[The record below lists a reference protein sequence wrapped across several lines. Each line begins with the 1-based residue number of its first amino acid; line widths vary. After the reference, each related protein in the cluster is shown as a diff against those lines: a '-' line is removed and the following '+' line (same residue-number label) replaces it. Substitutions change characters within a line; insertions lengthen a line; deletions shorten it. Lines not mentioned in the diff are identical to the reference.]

1 MKALRQPALPPNSE
15 MSDHNEPEEHLEDSP
30 EEGTTPT
37 GGVDQQKLAEEAA
50 RRRKELPLLQRIVK
64 HFSKDRNTYREL
76 VINAETL
83 EKRVALLTNGV
94 LDKFEIEHK
103 GENRMVGAIFKG
115 RVQNLESGL
124 KAAFVDIGQPK
135 NAFLHY
141 WDMLPAAND
150 SQVEFIRATESAEQK
165 QRKARYQAKDIP
177 QLFPAGSDIVIQVVK
192 DQIGTKGPRSTT
204 NIALPG
210 RYLVLMP
217 FSGACGV
224 SRKIEDNAERDRLK
238 DILRSLTIPEG
249 MGVIIR
255 TAGEG
260 KQARWFVRDLHM
272 LLKRWQAIVEKIN
285 APDRK
290 PVLLYQEP
298 GLIERTVRD
307 FLTEEVDR
315 ILVDNPHDFKLVQDL
330 VGEISPRSRSRV
342 ELYSDPIPVFERYN
356 IERQIEQ
363 LFQRRV
369 PLPSGGEIVIDET
382 EALTA
387 IDVNTGSHRGKEGKD
402 GSFITQANL
411 EAVVEAA
418 RQIQLRNLGGLIMI
432 DTIDMKNA
440 KDRKKVFDTLREA
453 MENDRAKH
461 QILPISQLGVLQMT
475 RQRHTESNTTSM
487 YTACPHCQGR
497 GIVKNPRT
505 VSVEVQRKLL
515 GLIRRLRTE
524 RKVSG
529 EIVIRIVL
537 HPINLDRIKLED
549 KEFFI
554 DLEKSCN
561 VRLLFKHDATFHV
574 ETFKLMDEQG
584 NDFR

>member
-1 MKALRQPALPPNSE
+1 MPDN
-15 MSDHNEPEEHLEDSP
+15 NEPEDINDELP
-30 EEGTTPT
+30 EEGGEQTSPI
-37 GGVDQQKLAEEAA
+37 DQRQMGDEAEK
-50 RRRKELPLLQRIVK
+50 RRKELPLLQRIVK
-64 HFSKDRNTYREL
+64 HFSKDRAVYREL

-115 RVQNLESGL
+115 RVQNLEGGL

-150 SQVEFIRATESAEQK
+150 SQVEFIRDNESAEQK

-224 SRKIEDNAERDRLK
+224 SRKIEDPSERERLK

-272 LLKRWQAIVEKIN
+272 LLKRWQGIVEKIN
-285 APDRK
+285 APDRR

-315 ILVDNPHDFKLVQDL
+315 ILVDNPEDFKLVQDL
-330 VGEISPRSRSRV
+330 VGEVSPRSRSRV
-342 ELYSDPIPVFERYN
+342 ELYADPIPVFERYN

-387 IDVNTGSHRGKEGKD
+387 IDVNTGGHRGKDGAKD
-402 GSFITQANL
+402 GNFITQANL
-411 EAVVEAA
+411 EAVTEAA
-418 RQIQLRNLGGLIMI
+418 RQIKLRNLGGLIMI
-432 DTIDMKNA
+432 DTIDMKNP
-440 KDRKKVFDTLREA
+440 KDRKKVFDTLRDA
-453 MENDRAKH
+453 MEDDRAKH

-505 VSVEVQRKLL
+505 VSVEIQRKLL
-515 GLIRRLRTE
+515 SVIRRLRE
-524 RKVSG
+524 SVGAEK
-529 EIVIRIVL
+529 EIEINILL
-537 HPINLDRIKLED
+537 HPVNLERIITEDR
-549 KEFFI
+549 EFFR
-554 DLEKSCN
+554 DLMKSCK
-561 VRLLFKHDATFHV
+561 VRLGTKPDPTYSIEA
-574 ETFKLMDEQG
+574 FKLFDGSGKEL
-584 NDFR
+584 R

>member
-1 MKALRQPALPPNSE
+1 MPDN
-15 MSDHNEPEEHLEDSP
+15 NEPEDINDELP
-30 EEGTTPT
+30 EEGGEQTSPI
-37 GGVDQQKLAEEAA
+37 DQRQLADEAA
-50 RRRKELPLLQRIVK
+50 KRRKELPLLQRIVK
-64 HFSKDRNTYREL
+64 HFSKDRAVYREL

-115 RVQNLESGL
+115 RVQNLEGGL

-150 SQVEFIRATESAEQK
+150 SQVEFIRDNESAEQK

-224 SRKIEDNAERDRLK
+224 SRKIEEASERERLK

-285 APDRK
+285 APDRR

-315 ILVDNPHDFKLVQDL
+315 ILVDNPEDFKLVQDL
-330 VGEISPRSRSRV
+330 VGEVSPRSRSRV
-342 ELYSDPIPVFERYN
+342 ELYADPIPVFERYN

-387 IDVNTGSHRGKEGKD
+387 IDVNTGGHRGKDGAKD
-402 GSFITQANL
+402 GNFITQANL
-411 EAVVEAA
+411 EAVTEAA
-418 RQIQLRNLGGLIMI
+418 RQIKLRNLGGLIMI
-432 DTIDMKNA
+432 DTIDMKNP
-440 KDRKKVFDTLREA
+440 KDRKKVFEALRDA
-453 MENDRAKH
+453 MEDDRAKH
-461 QILPISQLGVLQMT
+461 QILPISALGVLQMT

-505 VSVEVQRKLL
+505 VSVEIQRKLL
-515 GLIRRLRTE
+515 SVIRRLRE
-524 RKVSG
+524 AAGPEKEL
-529 EIVIRIVL
+529 EINILL
-537 HPINLDRIKLED
+537 HPVNLERIITEDR
-549 KEFFI
+549 EFFR
-554 DLEKSCN
+554 DLMKSCK
-561 VRLLFKHDATFHV
+561 VRLGTKPDPTYSIEA
-574 ETFKLMDEQG
+574 FKLFDGAGKEL
-584 NDFR
+584 R

>member
-1 MKALRQPALPPNSE
+1 MP
-15 MSDHNEPEEHLEDSP
+15 DHHEPEDTHDEPPEGGEQTSP
-30 EEGTTPT
+30 I
-37 GGVDQQKLAEEAA
+37 DQRKLAEEAG

-64 HFSKDRNTYREL
+64 HFSKDRATYREL

-115 RVQNLESGL
+115 RVQNLEAGL

-150 SQVEFIRATESAEQK
+150 SQVEFIRDNESAEQK

-224 SRKIEDNAERDRLK
+224 SRKIEESAERERLK

-315 ILVDNPHDFKLVQDL
+315 ILVDNPEDFKLVQDL
-330 VGEISPRSRSRV
+330 VGEVSPRSKSRV

-411 EAVVEAA
+411 EAVTEAA

-432 DTIDMKNA
+432 DTIDMKNP
-440 KDRKKVFDTLREA
+440 KDRKKVFDTLRDA
-453 MENDRAKH
+453 MEKDRAKH

-505 VSVEVQRKLL
+505 VSVEIQRKLL
-515 GLIRRLRTE
+515 SVIRRLRETVGPDKE
-524 RKVSG
+524 L
-529 EIVIRIVL
+529 EINILL
-537 HPINLDRIKLED
+537 HPVNLERIITEDRD
-549 KEFFI
+549 FFR
-554 DLEKSCN
+554 DLMKSCK
-561 VRLLFKHDATFHV
+561 VRLGTKPDQTYSIEA
-574 ETFKLMDEQG
+574 FKLFDSAGKEL
-584 NDFR
+584 R

>member
-1 MKALRQPALPPNSE
+1 MPDN
-15 MSDHNEPEEHLEDSP
+15 NEPEDINDELPEGGEQTSP
-30 EEGTTPT
+30 I
-37 GGVDQQKLAEEAA
+37 DQRQLADEAA
-50 RRRKELPLLQRIVK
+50 KRRKELPLLQRIVK
-64 HFSKDRNTYREL
+64 HFSKDRAVYREL

-115 RVQNLESGL
+115 RVQNLEGGL

-150 SQVEFIRATESAEQK
+150 SQVEFIRDNESAEQK

-224 SRKIEDNAERDRLK
+224 SRKIEDPSERERLK

-272 LLKRWQAIVEKIN
+272 LLKRWQGIVEKIN
-285 APDRK
+285 APDRR

-315 ILVDNPHDFKLVQDL
+315 ILVDNPEDFKLVQDL
-330 VGEISPRSRSRV
+330 VGEVSPRSRSRV
-342 ELYSDPIPVFERYN
+342 EMYADPIPVFERYN

-387 IDVNTGSHRGKEGKD
+387 IDVNTGGHRGKDGAKD
-402 GSFITQANL
+402 GNFITQANL
-411 EAVVEAA
+411 EAVTEAA
-418 RQIQLRNLGGLIMI
+418 RQIKLRNLGGLIMI
-432 DTIDMKNA
+432 DTIDMKNP
-440 KDRKKVFDTLREA
+440 KDRKKVFDTLRDA
-453 MENDRAKH
+453 MEDDRAKH

-505 VSVEVQRKLL
+505 VSVEIQRKLL
-515 GLIRRLRTE
+515 SVIRRLRE
-524 RKVSG
+524 SVGAEK
-529 EIVIRIVL
+529 EIEINILL
-537 HPINLDRIKLED
+537 HPVNLERIITEDR
-549 KEFFI
+549 EFFR
-554 DLEKSCN
+554 DLMKSCK
-561 VRLLFKHDATFHV
+561 VRLGTKPDPTYSIEA
-574 ETFKLMDEQG
+574 FKLFDGSGKEL
-584 NDFR
+584 R

>member
-1 MKALRQPALPPNSE
+1 MPDN
-15 MSDHNEPEEHLEDSP
+15 NEPEDINDELP
-30 EEGTTPT
+30 A
-37 GGVDQQKLAEEAA
+37 GGEQTAPIDQRELADEAA
-50 RRRKELPLLQRIVK
+50 KRRKELPLLQRIVK
-64 HFSKDRNTYREL
+64 HFSKDRAVYREL

-115 RVQNLESGL
+115 RVQNLEGGL

-150 SQVEFIRATESAEQK
+150 SQVEFIRDNESAEQK

-224 SRKIEDNAERDRLK
+224 SRKIEDPSERERLK

-285 APDRK
+285 APDRR

-315 ILVDNPHDFKLVQDL
+315 ILVDNPEDFKLVQDL
-330 VGEISPRSRSRV
+330 VGEVSPRSRSRV
-342 ELYSDPIPVFERYN
+342 EMYADPIPVFERYN

-387 IDVNTGSHRGKEGKD
+387 IDVNTGGHRGKDGAKD
-402 GSFITQANL
+402 GNFITQANL
-411 EAVVEAA
+411 EAVTEAA
-418 RQIQLRNLGGLIMI
+418 RQIKLRNLGGLIMI
-432 DTIDMKNA
+432 DTIDMKNP

-453 MENDRAKH
+453 MEDDRAKH

-505 VSVEVQRKLL
+505 VSVEIQRKLL
-515 GLIRRLRTE
+515 SVIRRLRE
-524 RKVSG
+524 SVGAEK
-529 EIVIRIVL
+529 EIEINILL
-537 HPINLDRIKLED
+537 HPVNLERIITEDR
-549 KEFFI
+549 EFFR
-554 DLEKSCN
+554 DLMKSCK
-561 VRLLFKHDATFHV
+561 VRLGTKPDPTYSIEA
-574 ETFKLMDEQG
+574 FKLFDGSGKEL
-584 NDFR
+584 R

>member
-1 MKALRQPALPPNSE
+1 MPDN
-15 MSDHNEPEEHLEDSP
+15 NEPEDINDELPEGGEQTSP
-30 EEGTTPT
+30 I
-37 GGVDQQKLAEEAA
+37 DQRQLADEAA
-50 RRRKELPLLQRIVK
+50 KRRKELPLLQRIVK
-64 HFSKDRNTYREL
+64 HFSKDRAVYREL

-115 RVQNLESGL
+115 RVQNLEGGL

-150 SQVEFIRATESAEQK
+150 SQVEFIRDNESAEQK

-224 SRKIEDNAERDRLK
+224 SRKIEDPSERERLK

-272 LLKRWQAIVEKIN
+272 LLKRWQGIVEKIN
-285 APDRK
+285 APDRR

-315 ILVDNPHDFKLVQDL
+315 ILVDNPEDFKLVQDL
-330 VGEISPRSRSRV
+330 VGEVSPRSRSRV
-342 ELYSDPIPVFERYN
+342 ELYADPIPVFERYN

-387 IDVNTGSHRGKEGKD
+387 IDVNTGGHRGKDGAKD
-402 GSFITQANL
+402 GNFITQANL
-411 EAVVEAA
+411 EAVTEAA
-418 RQIQLRNLGGLIMI
+418 RQIKLRNLGGLIMI
-432 DTIDMKNA
+432 DTIDMKNP

-453 MENDRAKH
+453 MEDDRAKH

-505 VSVEVQRKLL
+505 VSVEIQRKLL
-515 GLIRRLRTE
+515 SVIRRLRE
-524 RKVSG
+524 SVGAEK
-529 EIVIRIVL
+529 EIEINILL
-537 HPINLDRIKLED
+537 HPVNLERIITEDR
-549 KEFFI
+549 EFFR
-554 DLEKSCN
+554 DLMKSCK
-561 VRLLFKHDATFHV
+561 VRLGTKPDPTYSIEA
-574 ETFKLMDEQG
+574 FKLFDGSGKEL
-584 NDFR
+584 R

>member
-1 MKALRQPALPPNSE
+1 MPENT
-15 MSDHNEPEEHLEDSP
+15 EPEDINEELPEGGEQTSP
-30 EEGTTPT
+30 I
-37 GGVDQQKLAEEAA
+37 DQRKLADEAA
-50 RRRKELPLLQRIVK
+50 KRRKELPLLQRIVK
-64 HFSKDRNTYREL
+64 HFSKDRAVYREL

-115 RVQNLESGL
+115 RVQNLEGGL

-150 SQVEFIRATESAEQK
+150 SQVEFIRDNESAEQK

-224 SRKIEDNAERDRLK
+224 SRKIEESSERERLK

-315 ILVDNPHDFKLVQDL
+315 ILVDNPEDFKLVQDL
-330 VGEISPRSRSRV
+330 VGEVSPRSRSRV
-342 ELYSDPIPVFERYN
+342 ELYADPIPVFERYN

-387 IDVNTGSHRGKEGKD
+387 IDVNTGGHRGKDGAKD
-402 GSFITQANL
+402 GNFITQANL
-411 EAVVEAA
+411 EAVTEAA
-418 RQIQLRNLGGLIMI
+418 RQIKLRNLGGLIMI
-432 DTIDMKNA
+432 DTIDMKNP
-440 KDRKKVFDTLREA
+440 KDRKKVFEALRDA
-453 MENDRAKH
+453 MEDDRAKH

-505 VSVEVQRKLL
+505 VSVEIQRKLL
-515 GLIRRLRTE
+515 SVIRRLRE
-524 RKVSG
+524 GVGPEKEL
-529 EIVIRIVL
+529 EINILL
-537 HPINLDRIKLED
+537 HPVNLERIITEDR
-549 KEFFI
+549 EFFR
-554 DLEKSCN
+554 DLMKSCK
-561 VRLLFKHDATFHV
+561 VRLGTKPDPTYSIEA
-574 ETFKLMDEQG
+574 FKLFDGAGKEL
-584 NDFR
+584 R

>member
-1 MKALRQPALPPNSE
+1 MP
-15 MSDHNEPEEHLEDSP
+15 DHNEPEDINDEPPVSGEQTSP
-30 EEGTTPT
+30 I
-37 GGVDQQKLAEEAA
+37 DQRQLADEAA
-50 RRRKELPLLQRIVK
+50 KRRKELPLLQRIVK
-64 HFSKDRNTYREL
+64 HFSKDRAVYREL

-103 GENRMVGAIFKG
+103 GENRMVGAVFKG
-115 RVQNLESGL
+115 RVQNLEGGL

-150 SQVEFIRATESAEQK
+150 SQVEFIRDNESAEQK
-165 QRKARYQAKDIP
+165 QRNARYQAKDIP

-210 RYLVLMP
+210 RYIVLMP

-224 SRKIEDNAERDRLK
+224 SRKIEEASERERLK

-249 MGVIIR
+249 MGVVIR

-315 ILVDNPHDFKLVQDL
+315 ILVDNPEDFKLVQDL
-330 VGEISPRSRSRV
+330 VGEVSPRSRSRV
-342 ELYSDPIPVFERYN
+342 ELYADPIPVFERYN

-387 IDVNTGSHRGKEGKD
+387 IDVNTGGHRGKDGAKD
-402 GSFITQANL
+402 GNFITQANL
-411 EAVVEAA
+411 EAVTEAA
-418 RQIQLRNLGGLIMI
+418 RQIKLRNLGGLIMI

-440 KDRKKVFDTLREA
+440 KDRKKVFDTLSDA
-453 MENDRAKH
+453 MADDRAKH

-505 VSVEVQRKLL
+505 VSVEIQRKLL
-515 GLIRRLRTE
+515 SVIRRLRE
-524 RKVSG
+524 VVGAEKEL
-529 EIVIRIVL
+529 EINILL
-537 HPINLDRIKLED
+537 HPVNLERIITEDR
-549 KEFFI
+549 EFFR
-554 DLEKSCN
+554 DLMKSCK
-561 VRLLFKHDATFHV
+561 VRLGTKPDPTYSIEA
-574 ETFKLMDEQG
+574 FKLFDGAGKEL
-584 NDFR
+584 R

>member
-1 MKALRQPALPPNSE
+1 MPE
-15 MSDHNEPEEHLEDSP
+15 HTEPEDIHDEPPEGGEQTSP
-30 EEGTTPT
+30 I
-37 GGVDQQKLAEEAA
+37 DQRKLADEAA
-50 RRRKELPLLQRIVK
+50 KRRKELPLLQRIVK
-64 HFSKDRNTYREL
+64 HFSKDRATYREL

-115 RVQNLESGL
+115 RVQNLEGGL

-150 SQVEFIRATESAEQK
+150 SQVEFIRDNESAEQK

-224 SRKIEDNAERDRLK
+224 SRKIEESSERERLK

-315 ILVDNPHDFKLVQDL
+315 ILVDNPEDFKLVQDL
-330 VGEISPRSRSRV
+330 VGEVSPRSRSRV
-342 ELYSDPIPVFERYN
+342 ELYADPIPVFERYN

-387 IDVNTGSHRGKEGKD
+387 IDVNTGGHRGKD
-402 GSFITQANL
+402 GNFITQANL
-411 EAVVEAA
+411 EAVTEAA
-418 RQIQLRNLGGLIMI
+418 RQIKLRNLGGLIMI
-432 DTIDMKNA
+432 DTIDMKNP
-440 KDRKKVFDTLREA
+440 KDRKKVFEALRDA
-453 MENDRAKH
+453 MEDDRAKH

-505 VSVEVQRKLL
+505 VSVEIQRKLL
-515 GLIRRLRTE
+515 SVIRRLRE
-524 RKVSG
+524 AAGPEKEL
-529 EIVIRIVL
+529 EINILL
-537 HPINLDRIKLED
+537 HPVNLERIITEDR
-549 KEFFI
+549 EFFR
-554 DLEKSCN
+554 DLMKSCK
-561 VRLLFKHDATFHV
+561 VRLGTKPDPTYSIEA
-574 ETFKLMDEQG
+574 FKLFDGAGKEL
-584 NDFR
+584 R

>member
-1 MKALRQPALPPNSE
+1 MTDNT
-15 MSDHNEPEEHLEDSP
+15 EPEDINDELP
-30 EEGTTPT
+30 EGSEQTSLI
-37 GGVDQQKLAEEAA
+37 DQRQLADEAA
-50 RRRKELPLLQRIVK
+50 KRRKELPLLQRIVK
-64 HFSKDRNTYREL
+64 HFSKDRAVYREL

-103 GENRMVGAIFKG
+103 GENRMVGAVFKG

-150 SQVEFIRATESAEQK
+150 SQVEFIRDNESAEQK

-224 SRKIEDNAERDRLK
+224 SRKIEESSERERLK

-315 ILVDNPHDFKLVQDL
+315 ILVDNPEDFKLVQDL
-330 VGEISPRSRSRV
+330 VGEVSPRSRSRV
-342 ELYSDPIPVFERYN
+342 ELYADPIPVFERYN

-387 IDVNTGSHRGKEGKD
+387 IDVNTGGHRGKDGAKD
-402 GSFITQANL
+402 GNFITQANL
-411 EAVVEAA
+411 EAVTEAA
-418 RQIQLRNLGGLIMI
+418 RQIKLRNLGGLIMI
-432 DTIDMKNA
+432 DTIDMKNP

-453 MENDRAKH
+453 MEDDRAKH

-505 VSVEVQRKLL
+505 VSVEIQRKLL
-515 GLIRRLRTE
+515 SVIRRLRE
-524 RKVSG
+524 SVGPDK
-529 EIVIRIVL
+529 EIEINILL
-537 HPINLDRIKLED
+537 HPVNLERIITEDR
-549 KEFFI
+549 EFFR
-554 DLEKSCN
+554 DLMKSCK
-561 VRLLFKHDATFHV
+561 VRLGTKPDQTYSIEA
-574 ETFKLMDEQG
+574 FKLFDGAGREL
-584 NDFR
+584 R

>member
-1 MKALRQPALPPNSE
+1 MPENT
-15 MSDHNEPEEHLEDSP
+15 EPEDINDELP
-30 EEGTTPT
+30 EEGGEQTSPI
-37 GGVDQQKLAEEAA
+37 DQRQLADEAA
-50 RRRKELPLLQRIVK
+50 KRRKELPLLQRIVK
-64 HFSKDRNTYREL
+64 HFSKDRAVYREL

-115 RVQNLESGL
+115 RVQNLEGGL

-150 SQVEFIRATESAEQK
+150 SQVEFIRDNESAEQK

-224 SRKIEDNAERDRLK
+224 SRKIEESSERERLK

-315 ILVDNPHDFKLVQDL
+315 ILVDNPEDFKLVQDL
-330 VGEISPRSRSRV
+330 VGEVSPRSRSRV
-342 ELYSDPIPVFERYN
+342 ELYADPIPVFERYN

-387 IDVNTGSHRGKEGKD
+387 IDVNTGGHRGKDGAKD
-402 GSFITQANL
+402 GNFITQANL
-411 EAVVEAA
+411 EAVTEAA
-418 RQIQLRNLGGLIMI
+418 RQIKLRNLGGLIMI
-432 DTIDMKNA
+432 DTIDMKNP
-440 KDRKKVFDTLREA
+440 KDRKKVFEALRDA
-453 MENDRAKH
+453 MEDDRAKH
-461 QILPISQLGVLQMT
+461 QILPISALGVLQMT

-505 VSVEVQRKLL
+505 VSVEIQRKLL
-515 GLIRRLRTE
+515 SVIRRLREATSPDKE
-524 RKVSG
+524 L
-529 EIVIRIVL
+529 EINILL
-537 HPINLDRIKLED
+537 HPVNLERIITEDR
-549 KEFFI
+549 EFFR
-554 DLEKSCN
+554 DLMKSCK
-561 VRLLFKHDATFHV
+561 VRLGTKPDPTYSIEA
-574 ETFKLMDEQG
+574 FKLFDGAGKEL
-584 NDFR
+584 R

>member
-1 MKALRQPALPPNSE
+1 MPENT
-15 MSDHNEPEEHLEDSP
+15 EPEDINDELPEGGEQTSP
-30 EEGTTPT
+30 I
-37 GGVDQQKLAEEAA
+37 DQRQLADEAA
-50 RRRKELPLLQRIVK
+50 KRRKELPLLQRIVK
-64 HFSKDRNTYREL
+64 HFSKDRAVYREL

-115 RVQNLESGL
+115 RVQNLEGGL

-150 SQVEFIRATESAEQK
+150 SQVEFIRDNESAEQK

-224 SRKIEDNAERDRLK
+224 SRKIEESAERERLK

-285 APDRK
+285 APDRR

-315 ILVDNPHDFKLVQDL
+315 ILVDNPEDFKLVQDL
-330 VGEISPRSRSRV
+330 VGEVSPRSRSRV
-342 ELYSDPIPVFERYN
+342 ELYADPIPVFERYN

-387 IDVNTGSHRGKEGKD
+387 IDVNTGGHRGKDGAKD
-402 GSFITQANL
+402 GNFITQANL
-411 EAVVEAA
+411 EAVTEAA
-418 RQIQLRNLGGLIMI
+418 RQIKLRNLGGLIMI
-432 DTIDMKNA
+432 DTIDMKNP
-440 KDRKKVFDTLREA
+440 KDRKKVFEALRDA
-453 MENDRAKH
+453 MEDDRAKH

-505 VSVEVQRKLL
+505 VSVEIQRKLL
-515 GLIRRLRTE
+515 SVIRRLRE
-524 RKVSG
+524 AAGPEKEL
-529 EIVIRIVL
+529 EINILL
-537 HPINLDRIKLED
+537 HPVNLERIITEDR
-549 KEFFI
+549 EFFR
-554 DLEKSCN
+554 DLMKSCK
-561 VRLLFKHDATFHV
+561 VRLGTKPDPTYSIEA
-574 ETFKLMDEQG
+574 FKLFDGAGKEL
-584 NDFR
+584 R

>member
-1 MKALRQPALPPNSE
+1 MPE
-15 MSDHNEPEEHLEDSP
+15 HNEPEEIHEDS
-30 EEGTTPT
+30 EPT
-37 GGVDQQKLAEEAA
+37 SGQEPIDQRKIAEEAA
-50 RRRKELPLLQRIVK
+50 RRRKDLPLLQRIVK
-64 HFSKDRNTYREL
+64 HFSKDRANYREL
-76 VINAETL
+76 VINGETL

-103 GENRMVGAIFKG
+103 GENRMVGAVFKG
-115 RVQNLESGL
+115 RVQNLEAGL

-150 SQVEFIRATESAEQK
+150 SQVEFIRDNESAEQK

-210 RYLVLMP
+210 RYVVLMP

-224 SRKIEDNAERDRLK
+224 SRKIEDGAERERLK

-272 LLKRWQAIVEKIN
+272 LLLRWQKIVEKIN
-285 APDRK
+285 QPDRR
-290 PVLLYQEP
+290 PVLLHSEP

-315 ILVDNPHDFKLVQDL
+315 ILVDNEEDFRLVQEL
-330 VGEISPRSRSRV
+330 VGEVSPRSKGRV

-356 IERQIEQ
+356 IERQIDQ

-387 IDVNTGSHRGKEGKD
+387 IDVNTGSHKGAGKD
-402 GSFITQANL
+402 GKDYIVQANL
-411 EAVVEAA
+411 EAVTEAA

-432 DTIDMKNA
+432 DTIDMKNP
-440 KDRKKVFDTLREA
+440 KDRKKVFDQLRES

-487 YTACPHCQGR
+487 YTSCPHCQGR

-515 GLIRRLRTE
+515 SVIRRLRETHGPDKE
-524 RKVSG
+524 L
-529 EIVIRIVL
+529 EINILLHPVNLERIVTE
-537 HPINLDRIKLED
+537 DRD
-549 KEFFI
+549 FFR
-554 DLEKSCN
+554 DLMKSCR
-561 VRLLFKHDATFHV
+561 VKLGTKADPTYSVESFRLFDASGR
-574 ETFKLMDEQG
+574 EL
-584 NDFR
+584 R

>member
-1 MKALRQPALPPNSE
+1 MPDNT
-15 MSDHNEPEEHLEDSP
+15 EPEDINDESP
-30 EEGTTPT
+30 ET
-37 GGVDQQKLAEEAA
+37 GEQTSPIDQRQLADEATK
-50 RRRKELPLLQRIVK
+50 RRKELPLLQRIVK
-64 HFSKDRNTYREL
+64 HFSKDRAVYREL

-115 RVQNLESGL
+115 RVQNLEGGL

-150 SQVEFIRATESAEQK
+150 SQVEFIRDNESAEQK

-177 QLFPAGSDIVIQVVK
+177 QLFPSGSDIVIQVVK

-224 SRKIEDNAERDRLK
+224 SRKIEEAPERERLK

-260 KQARWFVRDLHM
+260 KQARWFVRDLHV
-272 LLKRWQAIVEKIN
+272 LLKCWQAIVEKIN

-315 ILVDNPHDFKLVQDL
+315 ILVDNPEDFKLVQDL
-330 VGEISPRSRSRV
+330 VVVVSPRSRSRV
-342 ELYSDPIPVFERYN
+342 ELYNDPIPVFERYN

-387 IDVNTGSHRGKEGKD
+387 IDVNTGGHRGKDGAKD
-402 GSFITQANL
+402 GNFITQANL
-411 EAVVEAA
+411 EAVTEAA
-418 RQIQLRNLGGLIMI
+418 RQIKLRNLGGLIMI
-432 DTIDMKNA
+432 DTIDMKNP

-453 MENDRAKH
+453 MEDDRAKH

-505 VSVEVQRKLL
+505 VSVEIQRKLL
-515 GLIRRLRTE
+515 STIRRLRE
-524 RKVSG
+524 AVGPDKEL
-529 EIVIRIVL
+529 EINILL
-537 HPINLDRIKLED
+537 HPINLERIITEDR
-549 KEFFI
+549 EFFR
-554 DLEKSCN
+554 DLMKSCK
-561 VRLLFKHDATFHV
+561 VRLGTKPDPTYSIEA
-574 ETFKLMDEQG
+574 FKLFDGAGKEL
-584 NDFR
+584 R

>member
-1 MKALRQPALPPNSE
+1 MPENT
-15 MSDHNEPEEHLEDSP
+15 EPEDINDELPEGGEQTSP
-30 EEGTTPT
+30 I
-37 GGVDQQKLAEEAA
+37 DQRQLADEAA
-50 RRRKELPLLQRIVK
+50 KRRKELPLLQRIVK
-64 HFSKDRNTYREL
+64 HFSKDRAVYREL

-115 RVQNLESGL
+115 RVQNLEGGL

-150 SQVEFIRATESAEQK
+150 SQVEFIRDNESAEQK

-224 SRKIEDNAERDRLK
+224 SRKIEESAERERLK

-315 ILVDNPHDFKLVQDL
+315 ILVDNPEDFKLVQDL
-330 VGEISPRSRSRV
+330 VGEVSPRSRSRV
-342 ELYSDPIPVFERYN
+342 ELYADPIPVFERYN

-387 IDVNTGSHRGKEGKD
+387 IDVNTGGHRGKDGAKD
-402 GSFITQANL
+402 GNFITQANL
-411 EAVVEAA
+411 EAVTEAA
-418 RQIQLRNLGGLIMI
+418 RQIKLRNLGGLIMI
-432 DTIDMKNA
+432 DTIDMKNP
-440 KDRKKVFDTLREA
+440 KDRKKVFEALRDA
-453 MENDRAKH
+453 MEDDRAKH

-505 VSVEVQRKLL
+505 VSVEIQRKLL
-515 GLIRRLRTE
+515 SVIRRLRE
-524 RKVSG
+524 AAGPEKEL
-529 EIVIRIVL
+529 EINILL
-537 HPINLDRIKLED
+537 HPVNLERIITEDR
-549 KEFFI
+549 EFFR
-554 DLEKSCN
+554 DLMKSCK
-561 VRLLFKHDATFHV
+561 VRLGTKPDPTYSIEA
-574 ETFKLMDEQG
+574 FKLFDGAGREL
-584 NDFR
+584 R

>member
-1 MKALRQPALPPNSE
+1 MPE
-15 MSDHNEPEEHLEDSP
+15 HTEPEDINDELPEGGEQTSP
-30 EEGTTPT
+30 I
-37 GGVDQQKLAEEAA
+37 DQRKLADEAA
-50 RRRKELPLLQRIVK
+50 KRRKELPLLQRIVK
-64 HFSKDRNTYREL
+64 HFSKDRATYREL

-115 RVQNLESGL
+115 RVQNLEGGL

-150 SQVEFIRATESAEQK
+150 SQVEFIRDNESAEQK

-224 SRKIEDNAERDRLK
+224 SRKIEESSERERLK

-315 ILVDNPHDFKLVQDL
+315 ILVDNPEDFKLVQDL
-330 VGEISPRSRSRV
+330 VGEVSPRSRSRV
-342 ELYSDPIPVFERYN
+342 ELYQDPIPVFERYN

-432 DTIDMKNA
+432 DTIDMKNP
-440 KDRKKVFDTLREA
+440 KDRKKVYDALREA
-453 MENDRAKH
+453 MEGDRAKH

-505 VSVEVQRKLL
+505 VSVEIQRKLL
-515 GLIRRLRTE
+515 SVIRRLRE
-524 RKVSG
+524 QHGPDKEL
-529 EIVIRIVL
+529 EINILL
-537 HPINLDRIKLED
+537 HPINLERIVTEDREY
-549 KEFFI
+549 FR
-554 DLEKSCN
+554 DLMKSCK
-561 VRLLFKHDATFHV
+561 VRIGTKPDPTYSIEA
-574 ETFKLMDEQG
+574 FKLFDGAGREL
-584 NDFR
+584 R

>member
-1 MKALRQPALPPNSE
+1 MPENT
-15 MSDHNEPEEHLEDSP
+15 EPEDINDELPEGGEQTSP
-30 EEGTTPT
+30 I
-37 GGVDQQKLAEEAA
+37 DQRQLADEAA
-50 RRRKELPLLQRIVK
+50 KRRKELPLLQRIVK
-64 HFSKDRNTYREL
+64 HFSKDRAVYREL

-115 RVQNLESGL
+115 RVQNLEGGL

-150 SQVEFIRATESAEQK
+150 SQVEFIRDNESAEQK

-224 SRKIEDNAERDRLK
+224 SRKIEESSERERLK

-285 APDRK
+285 APDRR

-315 ILVDNPHDFKLVQDL
+315 ILVDNPEDFKLVQDL
-330 VGEISPRSRSRV
+330 VGEVSPRSRSRV
-342 ELYSDPIPVFERYN
+342 ELYADPIPVFERYN

-387 IDVNTGSHRGKEGKD
+387 IDVNTGGHRGKDGAKD
-402 GSFITQANL
+402 GNFITQANL
-411 EAVVEAA
+411 EAVTEAA
-418 RQIQLRNLGGLIMI
+418 RQIKLRNLGGLIMI
-432 DTIDMKNA
+432 DTIDMKNP
-440 KDRKKVFDTLREA
+440 KDRKKVFDTLRDA
-453 MENDRAKH
+453 MEDDRAKH
-461 QILPISQLGVLQMT
+461 QILPISALGVLQMT

-505 VSVEVQRKLL
+505 VSVEIQRKLL
-515 GLIRRLRTE
+515 SVIRRLRESVGPE
-524 RKVSG
+524 R
-529 EIVIRIVL
+529 EIEINILL
-537 HPINLDRIKLED
+537 HPVNLERIITEDR
-549 KEFFI
+549 EFFR
-554 DLEKSCN
+554 DLMKSCK
-561 VRLLFKHDATFHV
+561 VRLGTKPDPTYSIEA
-574 ETFKLMDEQG
+574 FKLFDGSGKEL
-584 NDFR
+584 R

>member
-1 MKALRQPALPPNSE
+1 MPDN
-15 MSDHNEPEEHLEDSP
+15 NEPEDINDELP
-30 EEGTTPT
+30 EGGEQTTPI
-37 GGVDQQKLAEEAA
+37 DQRQLADEAA
-50 RRRKELPLLQRIVK
+50 KRRKELPLLQRIVK
-64 HFSKDRNTYREL
+64 HFSKDRAVYREL

-115 RVQNLESGL
+115 RVQNLEGGL

-150 SQVEFIRATESAEQK
+150 SQVEFIRDNESAEQK

-224 SRKIEDNAERDRLK
+224 SRKIEDPSERERLK

-285 APDRK
+285 APDRR

-315 ILVDNPHDFKLVQDL
+315 ILVDNPEDFKLVQDL
-330 VGEISPRSRSRV
+330 VGEVSPRSRSRV
-342 ELYSDPIPVFERYN
+342 EMYADPIPVFERYN

-387 IDVNTGSHRGKEGKD
+387 IDVNTGGHRGKDGAKD
-402 GSFITQANL
+402 GNFITQANL
-411 EAVVEAA
+411 EAVTEAA
-418 RQIQLRNLGGLIMI
+418 RQIKLRNLGGLIMI
-432 DTIDMKNA
+432 DTIDMKNP
-440 KDRKKVFDTLREA
+440 KDRKKVFDTLRDA
-453 MENDRAKH
+453 MEDDRAKH

-505 VSVEVQRKLL
+505 VSVEIQRKLL
-515 GLIRRLRTE
+515 SVIRRLRE
-524 RKVSG
+524 SVGPEK
-529 EIVIRIVL
+529 EIEINILL
-537 HPINLDRIKLED
+537 HPVNLERIITEDR
-549 KEFFI
+549 EFFR
-554 DLEKSCN
+554 DLMKSCK
-561 VRLLFKHDATFHV
+561 VRLGTKPDQTYSIEA
-574 ETFKLMDEQG
+574 FKLFDSAGREL
-584 NDFR
+584 R

>member
-1 MKALRQPALPPNSE
+1 MPANT
-15 MSDHNEPEEHLEDSP
+15 EPEDINDELP
-30 EEGTTPT
+30 EEGGEQTSPI
-37 GGVDQQKLAEEAA
+37 DQRKLADEAA
-50 RRRKELPLLQRIVK
+50 KRRKELPLLQRIVK
-64 HFSKDRNTYREL
+64 HFSKDRAVYREL

-115 RVQNLESGL
+115 RVQNLEGGL

-150 SQVEFIRATESAEQK
+150 SQVEFIRDNESAEQK

-224 SRKIEDNAERDRLK
+224 SRKIEESAERERLK

-285 APDRK
+285 APDRR

-315 ILVDNPHDFKLVQDL
+315 ILVDNPEDFKVVQDL
-330 VGEISPRSRSRV
+330 VGEVSPRSRSRV
-342 ELYSDPIPVFERYN
+342 ELYADPIPVFERYN

-387 IDVNTGSHRGKEGKD
+387 IDVNTGGHRGKDGAKD
-402 GSFITQANL
+402 GNFITQANL
-411 EAVVEAA
+411 EAVTEAA
-418 RQIQLRNLGGLIMI
+418 RQIKLRNLGGLIMI
-432 DTIDMKNA
+432 DTIDMKNP
-440 KDRKKVFDTLREA
+440 KDRKKVFEALREA
-453 MENDRAKH
+453 MEDDRAKH
-461 QILPISQLGVLQMT
+461 QILPISALGVLQMT

-505 VSVEVQRKLL
+505 VSVEIQRKLL
-515 GLIRRLRTE
+515 SVIRRLRE
-524 RKVSG
+524 AAGPEKEL
-529 EIVIRIVL
+529 EINILL
-537 HPINLDRIKLED
+537 HPVNLERIITEDR
-549 KEFFI
+549 EFFR
-554 DLEKSCN
+554 DLMKSCK
-561 VRLLFKHDATFHV
+561 VRLGTKPDPTYSIEA
-574 ETFKLMDEQG
+574 FKLFDGAGMEL
-584 NDFR
+584 R

>member
-1 MKALRQPALPPNSE
+1 
-15 MSDHNEPEEHLEDSP
+15 MSDTNEPEDHLDDLP
-30 EEGTTPT
+30 EEAQASSS
-37 GGVDQQKLAEEAA
+37 GVDQKKLAEDAV
-50 RRRKELPLLQRIVK
+50 RRRKELPLLQRIAK
-64 HFSKDRNTYREL
+64 HFSKDRAIYREL

-103 GENRMVGAIFKG
+103 GENRMVGSIFKG
-115 RVQNLESGL
+115 RVQNLEGGL

-150 SQVEFIRATESAEQK
+150 SQVEFIRDNESAEQK

-224 SRKIEDNAERDRLK
+224 SRKIEDLPERERLK

-272 LLKRWQAIVEKIN
+272 LLRRWQAIVEKIN
-285 APDRK
+285 QPERK
-290 PVLLYQEP
+290 AVLLYSEP

-315 ILVDNPHDFKLVQDL
+315 ILVDNPEDFKIVQDL

-342 ELYSDPIPVFERYN
+342 ELYHDPIPVFERYN

-387 IDVNTGSHRGKEGKD
+387 IDVNTGSHRSGKD
-402 GSFITQANL
+402 GKDGNYITQANI
-411 EAVVEAA
+411 EAVTEAA

-432 DTIDMKNA
+432 DTIDMKNP
-440 KDRKKVFDTLREA
+440 KDRKIVYDTLREA
-453 MENDRAKH
+453 MEGDRAKH

-505 VSVEVQRKLL
+505 VSVEIQRKLL
-515 GLIRRLRTE
+515 SVIRRQR
-524 RKVSG
+524 
-529 EIVIRIVL
+529 EIVGPDKELEINILL
-537 HPINLDRIKLED
+537 HPINLERIVTEDREY
-549 KEFFI
+549 FR
-554 DLEKSCN
+554 DLMKSCK
-561 VRLLFKHDATFHV
+561 VRLGTKPDPTYSIEA
-574 ETFKLMDEQG
+574 FKLFDGAGKEL
-584 NDFR
+584 R

>member
-1 MKALRQPALPPNSE
+1 MPENT
-15 MSDHNEPEEHLEDSP
+15 EPEDINDELP
-30 EEGTTPT
+30 EEGGEQTSPI
-37 GGVDQQKLAEEAA
+37 DQRQLADEAA
-50 RRRKELPLLQRIVK
+50 KRRKELPLLQRIVK
-64 HFSKDRNTYREL
+64 HFSKDRAVYREL

-115 RVQNLESGL
+115 RVQNLEGGL

-150 SQVEFIRATESAEQK
+150 SQVEFIRDNESAEQK

-224 SRKIEDNAERDRLK
+224 SRKIEDPSERERLK

-285 APDRK
+285 APDRR

-315 ILVDNPHDFKLVQDL
+315 ILVDNPEDFKLVQDL
-330 VGEISPRSRSRV
+330 VGEVSPRSRSRV
-342 ELYSDPIPVFERYN
+342 ELYADPIPVFERYN

-387 IDVNTGSHRGKEGKD
+387 IDVNTGGHRGKDGAKD
-402 GSFITQANL
+402 GNFITQANL
-411 EAVVEAA
+411 EAVTEAA
-418 RQIQLRNLGGLIMI
+418 RQIKLRNLGGLIMI
-432 DTIDMKNA
+432 DTIDMKNP
-440 KDRKKVFDTLREA
+440 KDRKKVFDTLRDA
-453 MENDRAKH
+453 MEDDRAKH
-461 QILPISQLGVLQMT
+461 QILPISALGVLQMT

-505 VSVEVQRKLL
+505 VSVEIQRKLL
-515 GLIRRLRTE
+515 SVIRRLRE
-524 RKVSG
+524 YVGAEK
-529 EIVIRIVL
+529 EIEINILL
-537 HPINLDRIKLED
+537 HPVNLERIITEDR
-549 KEFFI
+549 EFFR
-554 DLEKSCN
+554 DLMKSCK
-561 VRLLFKHDATFHV
+561 VRLGTKPDPTYSIEA
-574 ETFKLMDEQG
+574 FKLFDGSGKEL
-584 NDFR
+584 R

>member
-1 MKALRQPALPPNSE
+1 MPDNT
-15 MSDHNEPEEHLEDSP
+15 EPEDHHEELPEGGEQTSP
-30 EEGTTPT
+30 I
-37 GGVDQQKLAEEAA
+37 DQRKLAEEATK
-50 RRRKELPLLQRIVK
+50 RRKELPLLQRIVK
-64 HFSKDRNTYREL
+64 HFSKDRAVYREL

-103 GENRMVGAIFKG
+103 GENRMVGAVFKG
-115 RVQNLESGL
+115 RVQNLEGGL

-150 SQVEFIRATESAEQK
+150 SQVEFIRDNESAEQK

-224 SRKIEDNAERDRLK
+224 SRKIEDASERERLK

-272 LLKRWQAIVEKIN
+272 LLKRWQGIVEKIN

-315 ILVDNPHDFKLVQDL
+315 ILVDNPEDFKLVQDL
-330 VGEISPRSRSRV
+330 VGEVSPRSRSRV
-342 ELYSDPIPVFERYN
+342 ELYADPIPVFERYN

-387 IDVNTGSHRGKEGKD
+387 IDVNTGGHRGKDGAKD
-402 GSFITQANL
+402 GNFITQANL
-411 EAVVEAA
+411 EAVTEAA
-418 RQIQLRNLGGLIMI
+418 RQIKLRNLGGLIMI
-432 DTIDMKNA
+432 DTIDMKNP

-453 MENDRAKH
+453 MEDDRAKH

-505 VSVEVQRKLL
+505 VSVEIQRKLL
-515 GLIRRLRTE
+515 SVIRRLRETAGPE
-524 RKVSG
+524 KEL
-529 EIVIRIVL
+529 EINILL
-537 HPINLDRIKLED
+537 HPVNLERIITEDR
-549 KEFFI
+549 EFFR
-554 DLEKSCN
+554 DLMKSCK
-561 VRLLFKHDATFHV
+561 VRLGTKPDPTYSIEA
-574 ETFKLMDEQG
+574 FKLFDGAGKEL
-584 NDFR
+584 R

>member
-1 MKALRQPALPPNSE
+1 MPENT
-15 MSDHNEPEEHLEDSP
+15 EPEDINDELPEGGEQTSP
-30 EEGTTPT
+30 I
-37 GGVDQQKLAEEAA
+37 DQRKLADEAA
-50 RRRKELPLLQRIVK
+50 KRRKELPLLQRIVK
-64 HFSKDRNTYREL
+64 HFSKDRAVYREL

-115 RVQNLESGL
+115 RVQNLEGGL

-150 SQVEFIRATESAEQK
+150 SQVEFIRDNESAEQK

-224 SRKIEDNAERDRLK
+224 SRKIEESSERERLK

-315 ILVDNPHDFKLVQDL
+315 ILVDNPEDFKLVQDL
-330 VGEISPRSRSRV
+330 VGEVSPRSRSRV
-342 ELYSDPIPVFERYN
+342 ELYADPIPVFERYN

-387 IDVNTGSHRGKEGKD
+387 IDVNTGGHRGKDGAKD
-402 GSFITQANL
+402 GNFITQANL
-411 EAVVEAA
+411 EAVTEAA
-418 RQIQLRNLGGLIMI
+418 RQIKLRNLGGLIMI
-432 DTIDMKNA
+432 DTIDMKNP
-440 KDRKKVFDTLREA
+440 KDRKKVFEALRDA
-453 MENDRAKH
+453 MEDDRAKH

-505 VSVEVQRKLL
+505 VSVEIQRKLL
-515 GLIRRLRTE
+515 SVIRRLRE
-524 RKVSG
+524 ASG
-529 EIVIRIVL
+529 PEKELEINILL
-537 HPINLDRIKLED
+537 HPVNLERIITEDR
-549 KEFFI
+549 EFFR
-554 DLEKSCN
+554 DLMKSCK
-561 VRLLFKHDATFHV
+561 VRLGTKPDPTYSIEA
-574 ETFKLMDEQG
+574 FKLFDGAGKEL
-584 NDFR
+584 R

>member
-1 MKALRQPALPPNSE
+1 MP
-15 MSDHNEPEEHLEDSP
+15 DHNEPEDINDEPPVSGEQTSP
-30 EEGTTPT
+30 I
-37 GGVDQQKLAEEAA
+37 DQRQLADEAA
-50 RRRKELPLLQRIVK
+50 KRRKELPLLQRIVK
-64 HFSKDRNTYREL
+64 HFSKDRAVYREL

-103 GENRMVGAIFKG
+103 GENRMVGAVFKG
-115 RVQNLESGL
+115 RVQNLEGGL

-150 SQVEFIRATESAEQK
+150 SQVEFIRDNESAEQK
-165 QRKARYQAKDIP
+165 QRNARYQAKDIP

-210 RYLVLMP
+210 RYIVLMP

-224 SRKIEDNAERDRLK
+224 SRKIEEASERERLK

-249 MGVIIR
+249 MGVVIR

-315 ILVDNPHDFKLVQDL
+315 ILVDNPEDFKLVQDL
-330 VGEISPRSRSRV
+330 VGEVSPRSRSRV
-342 ELYSDPIPVFERYN
+342 ELYADPIPVFERYN

-387 IDVNTGSHRGKEGKD
+387 IDVNTGGHRGKDGAKD
-402 GSFITQANL
+402 GNFITQANL
-411 EAVVEAA
+411 EAVTEAA
-418 RQIQLRNLGGLIMI
+418 RQIKLRNLGGLIMI

-440 KDRKKVFDTLREA
+440 KDRKKVFDTLSDA
-453 MENDRAKH
+453 MADDRAKH

-505 VSVEVQRKLL
+505 VSVEIQRKLL
-515 GLIRRLRTE
+515 SVIRRLRE
-524 RKVSG
+524 VVGAEKDL
-529 EIVIRIVL
+529 EINILL
-537 HPINLDRIKLED
+537 HPVNLERIITEDR
-549 KEFFI
+549 EFFR
-554 DLEKSCN
+554 DLMKSCK
-561 VRLLFKHDATFHV
+561 VRLGTKPDPTYSIEA
-574 ETFKLMDEQG
+574 FKLFDGAGKEL
-584 NDFR
+584 R

>member
-1 MKALRQPALPPNSE
+1 MPENT
-15 MSDHNEPEEHLEDSP
+15 EPEDINDELPEGGEQTSP
-30 EEGTTPT
+30 I
-37 GGVDQQKLAEEAA
+37 DQRQLADEAA
-50 RRRKELPLLQRIVK
+50 KRRKELPLLQRIVK
-64 HFSKDRNTYREL
+64 HFSKDRAVYREL

-115 RVQNLESGL
+115 RVQNLEGGL

-150 SQVEFIRATESAEQK
+150 SQVEFIRDNESAEQK

-224 SRKIEDNAERDRLK
+224 SRKIEESSERERLK

-285 APDRK
+285 APDRR

-315 ILVDNPHDFKLVQDL
+315 ILVDNPEDFKLVQDL
-330 VGEISPRSRSRV
+330 VGEVSPRSRSRV
-342 ELYSDPIPVFERYN
+342 ELYADPIPVFERYN

-387 IDVNTGSHRGKEGKD
+387 IDVNTGGHRGKDGAKD
-402 GSFITQANL
+402 GNFITQANL
-411 EAVVEAA
+411 EAVTEAA
-418 RQIQLRNLGGLIMI
+418 RQIKLRNLGGLIMI
-432 DTIDMKNA
+432 DTIDMKNP
-440 KDRKKVFDTLREA
+440 KDRKKVFEALRDA
-453 MENDRAKH
+453 MEDDRAKH
-461 QILPISQLGVLQMT
+461 QILPISALGVLQMT

-505 VSVEVQRKLL
+505 VSVEIQRKLL
-515 GLIRRLRTE
+515 SVIRRLREATSPDKE
-524 RKVSG
+524 L
-529 EIVIRIVL
+529 EINILL
-537 HPINLDRIKLED
+537 HPVNLERIITEDR
-549 KEFFI
+549 EFFR
-554 DLEKSCN
+554 DLMKSCK
-561 VRLLFKHDATFHV
+561 VRLGTKPDPTYSIEA
-574 ETFKLMDEQG
+574 FKLFDGAGKEL
-584 NDFR
+584 R

>member
-1 MKALRQPALPPNSE
+1 MPENT
-15 MSDHNEPEEHLEDSP
+15 EPEDINDELP
-30 EEGTTPT
+30 EEGGEQTSPI
-37 GGVDQQKLAEEAA
+37 DQRQLADEAA
-50 RRRKELPLLQRIVK
+50 KRRKELPLLQRIVK
-64 HFSKDRNTYREL
+64 HFSKDRAVYREL

-115 RVQNLESGL
+115 RVQNLEGGL

-150 SQVEFIRATESAEQK
+150 SQVEFIRDNESAEQK

-224 SRKIEDNAERDRLK
+224 SRKIEESSERERLK

-315 ILVDNPHDFKLVQDL
+315 ILVDNPEDFKLVQDL
-330 VGEISPRSRSRV
+330 VGEVSPRSRSRV
-342 ELYSDPIPVFERYN
+342 ELYQDPIPVFERYN

-387 IDVNTGSHRGKEGKD
+387 IDVNTGGHRGKDGAKD
-402 GSFITQANL
+402 GNFITQANL
-411 EAVVEAA
+411 EAVTEAA
-418 RQIQLRNLGGLIMI
+418 RQIKLRNLGGLIMI
-432 DTIDMKNA
+432 DTIDMKNP
-440 KDRKKVFDTLREA
+440 KDRKKVFDTLRDA
-453 MENDRAKH
+453 MEDDRAKH
-461 QILPISQLGVLQMT
+461 QILPISALGVLQMT

-505 VSVEVQRKLL
+505 VSVEIQRKLL
-515 GLIRRLRTE
+515 SVIRRLREATSPDKE
-524 RKVSG
+524 L
-529 EIVIRIVL
+529 EINILL
-537 HPINLDRIKLED
+537 HPVNLERIITEDR
-549 KEFFI
+549 EFFR
-554 DLEKSCN
+554 DLMKSCK
-561 VRLLFKHDATFHV
+561 VRLGTKPDPTYSIEA
-574 ETFKLMDEQG
+574 FKLFDGAGKEL
-584 NDFR
+584 R

>member
-1 MKALRQPALPPNSE
+1 MPENT
-15 MSDHNEPEEHLEDSP
+15 EPEDINDELPEGGEQTSP
-30 EEGTTPT
+30 I
-37 GGVDQQKLAEEAA
+37 DQRQLADEAA
-50 RRRKELPLLQRIVK
+50 KRRKELPLLQRIVK
-64 HFSKDRNTYREL
+64 HFSKDRAVYREL

-115 RVQNLESGL
+115 RVQNLEGGL

-150 SQVEFIRATESAEQK
+150 SQVEFIRDNESAEQK

-224 SRKIEDNAERDRLK
+224 SRKIEESAERERLK

-315 ILVDNPHDFKLVQDL
+315 ILVDNPEDFKLVQDL
-330 VGEISPRSRSRV
+330 VGEVSPRSRSRV
-342 ELYSDPIPVFERYN
+342 ELYADPIPVFERYN

-387 IDVNTGSHRGKEGKD
+387 IDVNTGGHRGKDGAKD
-402 GSFITQANL
+402 GNFITQANL
-411 EAVVEAA
+411 EAVTEAA
-418 RQIQLRNLGGLIMI
+418 RQIKLRNLGGLIMI
-432 DTIDMKNA
+432 DTIDMKNP
-440 KDRKKVFDTLREA
+440 KDRKKVFEALRDA
-453 MENDRAKH
+453 MEDDRAKH

-505 VSVEVQRKLL
+505 VSVEIQRKLL
-515 GLIRRLRTE
+515 SVIRRLRE
-524 RKVSG
+524 AAGPEKEL
-529 EIVIRIVL
+529 EINILL
-537 HPINLDRIKLED
+537 HPVNLERIITEDR
-549 KEFFI
+549 EFFR
-554 DLEKSCN
+554 DLMKSCK
-561 VRLLFKHDATFHV
+561 VRLGTKPDPTYSIEA
-574 ETFKLMDEQG
+574 FKLFDGAGKEL
-584 NDFR
+584 R

>member
-1 MKALRQPALPPNSE
+1 MPE
-15 MSDHNEPEEHLEDSP
+15 HNEPEEIHEDS
-30 EEGTTPT
+30 EPT
-37 GGVDQQKLAEEAA
+37 SGQEPIDQRKIAEEAA
-50 RRRKELPLLQRIVK
+50 RRRKDLPLLQRIVK
-64 HFSKDRNTYREL
+64 HFSKDRANYREL
-76 VINAETL
+76 VINGETL

-103 GENRMVGAIFKG
+103 GENRMVGAVFKG
-115 RVQNLESGL
+115 RVQNLEAGL

-150 SQVEFIRATESAEQK
+150 SQVEFIRDNESAEQK

-210 RYLVLMP
+210 RYVVLMP

-224 SRKIEDNAERDRLK
+224 SRKIEDASERERLK

-272 LLKRWQAIVEKIN
+272 LLLRWQKIVEKIN
-285 APDRK
+285 QPDRR
-290 PVLLYQEP
+290 PVLLHSEP

-315 ILVDNPHDFKLVQDL
+315 ILVDNQEDFRLVQEL
-330 VGEISPRSRSRV
+330 VGEVSPRSKGRV

-356 IERQIEQ
+356 IERQIDQ

-387 IDVNTGSHRGKEGKD
+387 IDVNTGSHKGAGKD
-402 GSFITQANL
+402 GKDYIVQANL
-411 EAVVEAA
+411 EAVTEAA

-432 DTIDMKNA
+432 DTIDMKNP
-440 KDRKKVFDTLREA
+440 KDRKKVFDQLRES

-515 GLIRRLRTE
+515 SVIRRLRETHGPDKE
-524 RKVSG
+524 L
-529 EIVIRIVL
+529 EINILLHPVNLERIVTE
-537 HPINLDRIKLED
+537 DRD
-549 KEFFI
+549 FFR
-554 DLEKSCN
+554 DLMKSCR
-561 VRLLFKHDATFHV
+561 VKLGTKADPTYSVESFRLFDASGR
-574 ETFKLMDEQG
+574 EL
-584 NDFR
+584 R

>member
-1 MKALRQPALPPNSE
+1 MPDN
-15 MSDHNEPEEHLEDSP
+15 NEPEDINDELPEGGEQTSP
-30 EEGTTPT
+30 I
-37 GGVDQQKLAEEAA
+37 DQRQLADEAA
-50 RRRKELPLLQRIVK
+50 KRRKELPLLQRIVK
-64 HFSKDRNTYREL
+64 HFSKDRAVYREL

-115 RVQNLESGL
+115 RVQNLEGGL

-150 SQVEFIRATESAEQK
+150 SQVEFIRDNESAEQK

-224 SRKIEDNAERDRLK
+224 SRKIEESSERERLK

-315 ILVDNPHDFKLVQDL
+315 ILVDNPEDFKLVQDL
-330 VGEISPRSRSRV
+330 VGEVSPRSRSRV
-342 ELYSDPIPVFERYN
+342 ELYADPIPVFERYN

-387 IDVNTGSHRGKEGKD
+387 IDVNTGGHRGKDGAKD
-402 GSFITQANL
+402 GNFITQANL
-411 EAVVEAA
+411 EAVTEAA
-418 RQIQLRNLGGLIMI
+418 RQIKLRTLGGLIMI
-432 DTIDMKNA
+432 DTIDMKNP
-440 KDRKKVFDTLREA
+440 KDRKKVFDTLRDA
-453 MENDRAKH
+453 MEDDRAKH

-505 VSVEVQRKLL
+505 VSVEIQRKLL
-515 GLIRRLRTE
+515 SVIRRLRE
-524 RKVSG
+524 SLGPEK
-529 EIVIRIVL
+529 EIEINILL
-537 HPINLDRIKLED
+537 HPVNLERIITEDR
-549 KEFFI
+549 EFFR
-554 DLEKSCN
+554 DLMKSCK
-561 VRLLFKHDATFHV
+561 VRLGTKPDQTYSIEA
-574 ETFKLMDEQG
+574 FKLFDSAGREL
-584 NDFR
+584 R

>member
-1 MKALRQPALPPNSE
+1 MPENT
-15 MSDHNEPEEHLEDSP
+15 EPEDINDELPEGGEQTSP
-30 EEGTTPT
+30 I
-37 GGVDQQKLAEEAA
+37 DQRQLADEAA
-50 RRRKELPLLQRIVK
+50 KRRKELPLLQRIVK
-64 HFSKDRNTYREL
+64 HFSKDRAVYREL

-115 RVQNLESGL
+115 RVQNLEGGL

-150 SQVEFIRATESAEQK
+150 SQVEFIRDNESAEQK

-224 SRKIEDNAERDRLK
+224 SRKIEESSERERLK

-315 ILVDNPHDFKLVQDL
+315 ILVDNPEDFKLVQDL
-330 VGEISPRSRSRV
+330 VGEVSPRSRSRV
-342 ELYSDPIPVFERYN
+342 ELYADPIPVFERYN

-387 IDVNTGSHRGKEGKD
+387 IDVNTGGHRGKDGAKD
-402 GSFITQANL
+402 GNFITQANL
-411 EAVVEAA
+411 EAVTEAA
-418 RQIQLRNLGGLIMI
+418 RQIKLRNLGGLIMI
-432 DTIDMKNA
+432 DTIDMKNP
-440 KDRKKVFDTLREA
+440 KDRKKVFDTLRDA
-453 MENDRAKH
+453 MEDDRAKH

-505 VSVEVQRKLL
+505 VSVEIQRKLL
-515 GLIRRLRTE
+515 SVIRRLRE
-524 RKVSG
+524 SLGPEK
-529 EIVIRIVL
+529 EIEINILL
-537 HPINLDRIKLED
+537 HPVNLERIITEDR
-549 KEFFI
+549 EFFR
-554 DLEKSCN
+554 DLMKSCK
-561 VRLLFKHDATFHV
+561 VRLGTKPDPTYSIEA
-574 ETFKLMDEQG
+574 FKLFDGSGKEL
-584 NDFR
+584 R

>member
-1 MKALRQPALPPNSE
+1 MPENT
-15 MSDHNEPEEHLEDSP
+15 EPEDINDELPEGGEQTSP
-30 EEGTTPT
+30 I
-37 GGVDQQKLAEEAA
+37 DQRQLADEAA
-50 RRRKELPLLQRIVK
+50 KRRKELPLLQRIVK
-64 HFSKDRNTYREL
+64 HFSKDRAVYREL

-115 RVQNLESGL
+115 RVQNLEGGL

-150 SQVEFIRATESAEQK
+150 SQVEFIRDNESAEQK

-224 SRKIEDNAERDRLK
+224 SRKIEESSERERLK

-315 ILVDNPHDFKLVQDL
+315 ILVDNPDDFKLVQDL
-330 VGEISPRSRSRV
+330 VGEVSPRSRSRV
-342 ELYSDPIPVFERYN
+342 ELYADPIPVFERYN

-387 IDVNTGSHRGKEGKD
+387 IDVNTGGHRGKDGAKD
-402 GSFITQANL
+402 GNFITQANL
-411 EAVVEAA
+411 EAVTEAA
-418 RQIQLRNLGGLIMI
+418 RQIKLRNLGGLIMI
-432 DTIDMKNA
+432 DTIDMKNP
-440 KDRKKVFDTLREA
+440 KDRKKVFDTLRDA
-453 MENDRAKH
+453 MEDDRAKH

-505 VSVEVQRKLL
+505 VSVEIQRKLL
-515 GLIRRLRTE
+515 SVIRRLRE
-524 RKVSG
+524 SVGPDK
-529 EIVIRIVL
+529 EIEINILL
-537 HPINLDRIKLED
+537 HPVNLERIITEDR
-549 KEFFI
+549 EFFR
-554 DLEKSCN
+554 DLMKSCK
-561 VRLLFKHDATFHV
+561 VRLGTKPDQTYSIEA
-574 ETFKLMDEQG
+574 FKLFDSAGREL
-584 NDFR
+584 R

>member
-1 MKALRQPALPPNSE
+1 MPDN
-15 MSDHNEPEEHLEDSP
+15 NEPEDINDELP
-30 EEGTTPT
+30 EGGEQTTPI
-37 GGVDQQKLAEEAA
+37 DQRQLADEAA
-50 RRRKELPLLQRIVK
+50 KRRKELPLLQRIVK
-64 HFSKDRNTYREL
+64 HFSKDRAVYREL

-115 RVQNLESGL
+115 RVQNLEGGL

-150 SQVEFIRATESAEQK
+150 SQVEFIRDNESAEQK
-165 QRKARYQAKDIP
+165 QRMARYQAKDIP

-217 FSGACGV
+217 SSGACGV
-224 SRKIEDNAERDRLK
+224 SRKIEDPKERERLK

-272 LLKRWQAIVEKIN
+272 LLKRWQGIVEKIN
-285 APDRK
+285 APDRR

-315 ILVDNPHDFKLVQDL
+315 ILVDNPEDFKLVQDL
-330 VGEISPRSRSRV
+330 VGEVSPRSRSRV
-342 ELYSDPIPVFERYN
+342 ELYADPIPVFERYN

-387 IDVNTGSHRGKEGKD
+387 IDVNTGGHRGKDGAKD
-402 GSFITQANL
+402 GNFITQANL
-411 EAVVEAA
+411 EAVTEAA
-418 RQIQLRNLGGLIMI
+418 RQIKLRNLGGLIMI
-432 DTIDMKNA
+432 DTIDMKNP
-440 KDRKKVFDTLREA
+440 KDRKKVFDTLRDA
-453 MENDRAKH
+453 MEDDRAKH

-505 VSVEVQRKLL
+505 VSVEIQRKLL
-515 GLIRRLRTE
+515 SVIRRLRE
-524 RKVSG
+524 SVGAEK
-529 EIVIRIVL
+529 EIEINILL
-537 HPINLDRIKLED
+537 HPVNLERIITEDR
-549 KEFFI
+549 EFFR
-554 DLEKSCN
+554 DLMKSCK
-561 VRLLFKHDATFHV
+561 VRLGTKPDPTYSIEA
-574 ETFKLMDEQG
+574 FKLFDGSGKEL
-584 NDFR
+584 R

>member
-1 MKALRQPALPPNSE
+1 MPDN
-15 MSDHNEPEEHLEDSP
+15 NEPEDINDELP
-30 EEGTTPT
+30 A
-37 GGVDQQKLAEEAA
+37 GGEQTAPIDQRELADEAA
-50 RRRKELPLLQRIVK
+50 KRRKELPLLQRIVK
-64 HFSKDRNTYREL
+64 HFSKDRAVYREL

-115 RVQNLESGL
+115 RVQNLEGGL

-150 SQVEFIRATESAEQK
+150 SQVEFIRDNESAEQK
-165 QRKARYQAKDIP
+165 QRMARYQAKDIP

-217 FSGACGV
+217 SSGACGV
-224 SRKIEDNAERDRLK
+224 SRKIEDPKERERLK

-272 LLKRWQAIVEKIN
+272 LLKRWQGIVEKIN
-285 APDRK
+285 APDRR

-315 ILVDNPHDFKLVQDL
+315 ILVDNPEDFKLVQDL
-330 VGEISPRSRSRV
+330 VGEVSPRSRSRV
-342 ELYSDPIPVFERYN
+342 ELYADPIPVFERYN

-387 IDVNTGSHRGKEGKD
+387 IDVNTGGHRGKDGAKD
-402 GSFITQANL
+402 GNFITQANL
-411 EAVVEAA
+411 EAVTEAA
-418 RQIQLRNLGGLIMI
+418 RQIKLRNLGGLIMI
-432 DTIDMKNA
+432 DTIDMKNP
-440 KDRKKVFDTLREA
+440 KDRKTVFDTLRDA
-453 MENDRAKH
+453 MEDDRAKH
-461 QILPISQLGVLQMT
+461 QILPISALGVLQMT

-505 VSVEVQRKLL
+505 VSVEIQRKLL
-515 GLIRRLRTE
+515 SVIRRLRESVGAE
-524 RKVSG
+524 R
-529 EIVIRIVL
+529 EIEINILL
-537 HPINLDRIKLED
+537 HPVNLERIITEDR
-549 KEFFI
+549 EFFR
-554 DLEKSCN
+554 DLMKSCK
-561 VRLLFKHDATFHV
+561 VRLGTKPDPTYSIEA
-574 ETFKLMDEQG
+574 FKLFDGSGKEL
-584 NDFR
+584 R

>member
-1 MKALRQPALPPNSE
+1 MPANT
-15 MSDHNEPEEHLEDSP
+15 EPEDINDELP
-30 EEGTTPT
+30 EEGGEQTSPI
-37 GGVDQQKLAEEAA
+37 DQRKLADEAA
-50 RRRKELPLLQRIVK
+50 KRRKELPLLQRIVK
-64 HFSKDRNTYREL
+64 HFSKDRAVYREL

-115 RVQNLESGL
+115 RVQNLEGGL

-150 SQVEFIRATESAEQK
+150 SQVEFIRDNESAEQK

-224 SRKIEDNAERDRLK
+224 SRKIEESAERERLN

-285 APDRK
+285 APDRR

-315 ILVDNPHDFKLVQDL
+315 ILVDNPEDFKVVQDL
-330 VGEISPRSRSRV
+330 VGEVSPRSRSRV
-342 ELYSDPIPVFERYN
+342 ELYADPILVFERYN

-387 IDVNTGSHRGKEGKD
+387 IDVNTGGHRGKDGAKD
-402 GSFITQANL
+402 GNFITQANL
-411 EAVVEAA
+411 EAVTEAA
-418 RQIQLRNLGGLIMI
+418 RQIKLRNLGGLIMI
-432 DTIDMKNA
+432 DTIDMKNP
-440 KDRKKVFDTLREA
+440 KDRKKVFEALREA
-453 MENDRAKH
+453 MEDDRAKH
-461 QILPISQLGVLQMT
+461 QILPISALGVLQMT

-505 VSVEVQRKLL
+505 VSVEIQRKLL
-515 GLIRRLRTE
+515 SVIRRLRE
-524 RKVSG
+524 AAGPEKEL
-529 EIVIRIVL
+529 EINILL
-537 HPINLDRIKLED
+537 HPVNLERIITEDR
-549 KEFFI
+549 EFFR
-554 DLEKSCN
+554 DLMKSCK
-561 VRLLFKHDATFHV
+561 VRLGTKPDPTYSIEA
-574 ETFKLMDEQG
+574 FKLFDGAGMEL
-584 NDFR
+584 R